1 MAFSPMR
8 RRTLIVRSRKLRAGL
23 FAEECPLYP
32 TKSKTRIT
40 IASRLTV
47 YNCFYITNTF
57 QQANTERLSERSLAC
72 AATHRPGLV
81 ALLPRGPLTRPKGAA
96 HGPHRLPFEAVLPR
110 DQRAACNASTCKLL
124 FGGTCSWKV
133 FLCKSSL
140 FAGMVWK
147 ASSINATNTS
157 VLARSRTDRLRRGVP
172 GTDDPNPLSKLH
184 EISGAG
190 R

>member
-1 MAFSPMR
+1 MR
-8 RRTLIVRSRKLRAGL
+8 RRTLIVQSRKLRAGL

-40 IASRLTV
+40 IASRRTV
-47 YNCFYITNTF
+47 YNCFYFTNTLK
-57 QQANTERLSERSLAC
+57 QANTTERLSERSLAC
-72 AATHRPGLV
+72 AATLRPGLV
-81 ALLPRGPLTRPKGAA
+81 ALLPRGPLMHPKGDA

-110 DQRAACNASTCKLL
+110 DQRAACNASPCKPL

-157 VLARSRTDRLRRGVP
+157 VLPRSRTDRLRRGVP
-172 GTDDPNPLSKLH
+172 GTNDPNPLSKLH